1 MKKLFLISV
10 TGHRFIAN
18 NRNLVDSIRKVL
30 TGIVEEQNGFEIFLY
45 SPLAEGSDQLI
56 ALVAQEFQEI
66 ELVVPLPL
74 PVEEYLMDFKTRS
87 GKTNF
92 RSLLKSASKIIN
104 LPEVENH
111 LSAYLKLG
119 DFLVMHCDLLIAI
132 WNGEYS
138 GKIGGTGAVV
148 EAALKT
154 GKPIYWIYCNN
165 KEKGVE
171 NILSEQ
177 KNEGQI
183 QLLNYF

>member
-1 MKKLFLISV
+1 MKNIFSISV

-18 NRNLVDSIRKVL
+18 NKNLTDSIRKVL
-30 TGIVEEQNGFEIFLY
+30 SGITEDHNGFEIFLY
-45 SPLAEGSDQLI
+45 SPVAEGSDQLI
-56 ALVAQEFQEI
+56 ASLAEEFQEI

-74 PVEEYLMDFKTRS
+74 PVDEYLMDFETRS

-92 RSLLKSASKIIN
+92 RNLLKSASKIITLPDEKNHQVAYHN
-104 LPEVENH
+104 LGN
-111 LSAYLKLG
+111 YLVKQ
-119 DFLVMHCDLLIAI
+119 CDVLIAI

-154 GKPIYWIYCNN
+154 GKPVYWIYSDN

-177 KNEGQI
+177 NNEGQI